1 MAIYQIELSDP
12 EHAVSSLSDFLSE
25 KLAAEIVPLEVENAM
40 QLAAEEAVVNILNHG
55 YQGSSGRIVV
65 RCKIHD
71 SRVRL
76 CIQDDAPFF
85 NPLTLPTPDVNAELD
100 DRRIGGLGV
109 YLIRSLMDEVRYKKT
124 ATGNCLIME
133 KSFSC

>member
-1 MAIYQIELSDP
+1 MAEYQIELSDP
-12 EHAVSSLSDFLSE
+12 EHAISLLSDFLSE
-25 KLAAEIVPLEVENAM
+25 KLAKNVPLEVENAM

-55 YQGSSGRIVV
+55 YQGSSCRIVV
-65 RCKIHD
+65 RCSIYD
-71 SRVRL
+71 CRVRL

-85 NPLTLPTPDVNAELD
+85 NPLTLPTPDISAGLD

-124 ATGNCLIME
+124 STGNCLIMD
-133 KSFSC
+133 KSFSS